1 LRICA
6 TAAALPDTNELEEQ
20 QNTAPPL
27 AALPLCEI
35 CERPLSFARDA
46 WYGRGPSASAEDGQ
60 TTASPGASDRVASN
74 EDKTHVVT
82 LSEAFDFL
90 GFIVR
95 RYNGKLLIKP
105 SKAAVRRIRE
115 RLRTELRSL
124 RGSNAQAV
132 MSRSLRVGGYE
143 MDEGGGAGHR
153 ARPVKQVRPAGG
165 AGRTVRTFLG
175 GGCALATSMSRTCSI
190 AVLMS
195 AT

>member
-1 LRICA
+1 VSVSCRAFLSGRSW
-6 TAAALPDTNELEEQ
+6 TALPQ
-20 QNTAPPL
+20 SPR
-27 AALPLCEI
+27 
-35 CERPLSFARDA
+35 CERVDGRGSRFCS
-46 WYGRGPSASAEDGQ
+46 GRGPSASAEDGQ
-60 TTASPGASDRVASN
+60 TTASPGVSDRVASN

-82 LSEAFDFL
+82 LGEGFDFL